1 VKSLLILVVAISLGL
16 VFFFYRRRLR
26 LAVLV
31 AGGLYL
37 ALTLARFVLLHEERD
52 RFVDLG
58 LALAA
63 MGGIWLLTNLITGL
77 LARRRRRRAER

>member
-1 VKSLLILVVAISLGL
+1 MKSLLVLVAAISLGL

-26 LAVLV
+26 VAVLV

-37 ALTLARFVLLHEERD
+37 ALTLVRFALLHEERD

-58 LALAA
+58 LVLAA